1 MRWSE
6 FLWGRL
12 QASMTVIRKGSSE
25 ILKFVDI
32 KGPAWLSRLSYVR
45 KESLDS
51 LDDDMST
58 DASVQQQ
65 RLFQRAFGQIMERTE
80 ESFQVFRSVL
90 QLTPTSVLLQDRMFP
105 GHCYW

>member
-1 MRWSE
+1 M
-6 FLWGRL
+6 
-12 QASMTVIRKGSSE
+12 
-25 ILKFVDI
+25 
-32 KGPAWLSRLSYVR
+32 R

-90 QLTPTSVLLQDRMFP
+90 QLTPTSVLLQDIATGRDSNVIRTTQCRSLYN
-105 GHCYW
+105 G